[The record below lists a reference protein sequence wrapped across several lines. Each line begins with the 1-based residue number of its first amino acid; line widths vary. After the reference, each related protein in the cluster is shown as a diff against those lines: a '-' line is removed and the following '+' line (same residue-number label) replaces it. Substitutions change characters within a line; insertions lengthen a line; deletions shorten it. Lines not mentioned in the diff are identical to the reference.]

1 MSKEG
6 VLSTKTQKN
15 SICFEATLYGLIAL
29 VSVILLSAIACENYT
44 AVLAAGGVILLLG
57 IFALYVVSRK
67 KSIAIATPG
76 QMVGVLIFAGI
87 LTRLVIAAGIYGYQ
101 SDIDCFTGWSQIA
114 YSGGLN
120 NFYTSGY
127 FADYP
132 PLYMYV
138 LYFLGMLQSVF
149 SISANVFLIKLPA
162 IACDVVLALLIYKV
176 AKKHLDLTQA
186 VFVFACV
193 ILNAALIV
201 NSSAWGQIDILYV
214 LLALVCLYLL
224 MKESYIPAVIIFVL
238 AMLLKV
244 QAVLLGPVL
253 LYVFARAIIRKESRK
268 KALIGLLA
276 GCGLGAGLALLLIL
290 PYTGGRPLTWIS
302 DLYLSSIGGYSY
314 AAINAFNLYGLLGL
328 NWAPLSTMF
337 LGLPVNAWGTISVAA
352 VCVYAAWL
360 YWLDSRGKNL
370 FGIAAFIAL
379 GVYMFAHS
387 MHERYSFAAPI
398 FLLAAFIFKHDKK
411 LFYASILTSG
421 TVLLNECVALNFYGL
436 WIPYEI
442 MAVLSVFNLAAFFYT
457 AAVVTQ
463 NALIHYKNRKLIA
476 NEKHEQSA

>member
-6 VLSTKTQKN
+6 VLSVKTPKN

-29 VSVILLSAIACENYT
+29 VAIILLAAVTCLNYT
-44 AVLAAGGVILLLG
+44 AVLAAGGSIFLLG
-57 IFALYVVSRK
+57 IFALYVAGQK
-67 KSIAIATPG
+67 KNIAIATPG

-87 LTRLVIAAGIYGYQ
+87 LTRLVIAAGIHGYQ

-114 YSGGLN
+114 YNGGLDH
-120 NFYTSGY
+120 FYTSGY

-162 IACDVVLALLIYKV
+162 IACDVVLALLIYGA

-201 NSSAWGQIDILYV
+201 NSAAWGQIDILYV
-214 LLALVCLYLL
+214 FLALICLYLL
-224 MKESYIPAVIIFVL
+224 MGEHYLPAVVVFVL
-238 AMLLKV
+238 ALLLKV

-253 LYVFARAIIRKESRK
+253 LYVFARGIIKRESRK
-268 KALIGLLA
+268 KALVGLLA
-276 GCGLGAGLALLLIL
+276 GCGLGAAVAILLIL
-290 PYTGGRPLTWIS
+290 PFTGGRPLTWIL
-302 DLYLSSIGGYSY
+302 DLYLNSIGGYSY

-328 NWAPLSTMF
+328 NWTPLSTLF
-337 LGLPVNAWGTISVAA
+337 LGLPINVWGTIAIAA

-360 YWLDSRGKNL
+360 YWLDARGKNL

-398 FLLAAFIFKHDKK
+398 LLLVAFVFKKDKK
-411 LFYASILTSG
+411 LFYASILASG
-421 TVLLNECVALNFYGL
+421 TVLINECVALSFYGQ
-436 WIPYEI
+436 WIPYGI
-442 MAVLSVFNLAAFFYT
+442 MASVSVFNLFAFFYT
-457 AAVVTQ
+457 AVVITQ
-463 NALIHYKNRKLIA
+463 NAFMHYKNRKLIV
-476 NEKHEQSA
+476 NEQDE